1 VSAVLADARAGA
13 SPEHE
18 FEAAQGLPE
27 PLPAGE
33 RILWQGKPEFV
44 PMLERV
50 FHVRKLAA
58 YFGLILLARAITV
71 WSQGGSFGAGA
82 VAALWLLPVAMVALG
97 LVALMATLTARTTV
111 YTITDRRV
119 VLRVGIVL
127 TVTFN
132 LPFARIE
139 AAAVRPARAG
149 SGDIAL
155 ALGGSDRIAY
165 LHLWPHVRP
174 WRVRRTEPM
183 LRCFGDV
190 DRVGQ
195 LLREAW
201 CAEHDLAAIAAPVA
215 LRPRPAPTPPAS
227 TGARRRAPELSA
239 VR

>member
-1 VSAVLADARAGA
+1 MSAVLVDRRAA
-13 SPEHE
+13 PAPEHE
-18 FEAAQGLPE
+18 FEAEHGLPE
-27 PLPAGE
+27 PLPSGE
-33 RILWQGKPEFV
+33 RILWQGGPELR

-50 FHVRKLAA
+50 FHLRALAA
-58 YFGLILLARAITV
+58 YFALVLAARAVTV
-71 WSQGGSFGAGA
+71 FAQGGDVADGAI
-82 VAALWLLPVAMVALG
+82 AALWLLPAALLG
-97 LVALMATLTARTTV
+97 LGLTALLGYLTARTTV

-132 LPFARIE
+132 LPFSRIA
-139 AAAVRPARAG
+139 AAAVRPALAG

-155 ALGGSDRIAY
+155 ALGGSDQIAY

-183 LRCFGDV
+183 LRCIGDV

-195 LLREAW
+195 LLCDAWRADRDASAPEAP
-201 CAEHDLAAIAAPVA
+201 LAATIRPVHVPAAA
-215 LRPRPAPTPPAS
+215 GASRRPPH
-227 TGARRRAPELSA
+227 LSA